1 MNKGQAAWA
10 NVGLLT
16 GCAPC
21 LQELKA
27 AEGTPSVKINIL
39 MTGAA

>member
-10 NVGLLT
+10 NVGLLI

-27 AEGTPSVKINIL
+27 AEGTPSVKINIP